1 MDLTTILGFVCA
13 FAGMGLSVAL
23 EGGNAGAFINVP
35 AALIVF
41 GGTLGAVV
49 IATPLPD
56 LLRVPIVLKQAF
68 FPAKQPAPQSV
79 IQMLVD
85 LSRRARREGLLGL
98 EPEIAKIENAFLR
111 NGLQLVVDG
120 SDGEVLES
128 VLHTE
133 MRNRSQRHRK
143 GIGFFE
149 ALGGLAPT
157 LGVTGTVMGLVHMM
171 GNLNDPSSMGP
182 AIAGAFIATLYGV
195 ASANIIFLPIGGK
208 LKARS
213 EEEKLLSTIITEG
226 LLSLQAGENAMTI
239 EEKLKAYLPL
249 SQRAKMS
256 AGGGGDSGQGA
267 EGQRN
272 AA

>member
-1 MDLTTILGFVCA
+1 MDLTTILGLVCA
-13 FAGMGLSVAL
+13 AVGLSLSVAL
-23 EGGNAGAFINVP
+23 EGGHAGSFINLP

-41 GGTLGAVV
+41 GGTIGAVV
-49 IATPLPD
+49 ISTPMGD
-56 LLRVPIVLKQAF
+56 LLKIPLVLKQAF
-68 FPAKQPAPQSV
+68 LPGKQPVAQTM
-79 IQMLVD
+79 IQNLVD

-98 EPEIAKIENAFLR
+98 EPEIAKIDDHFLK

-120 SDGEVLES
+120 TDGEVLRD
-128 VLHTE
+128 VFQTE
-133 MRNRSQRHRK
+133 IRNRSQRHRK

-171 GNLNDPSSMGP
+171 ENLNDPSSMGP
-182 AIAGAFIATLYGV
+182 AIASAFIATLYGV
-195 ASANIIFLPIGGK
+195 GSANLLFLPIGGK

-213 EEEKLLSTIITEG
+213 EEEKFINTIIAEG

-249 SQRAKMS
+249 GQRMKLS
-256 AGGGGDSGQGA
+256 AGGNGGSGKEA
-267 EGQRN
+267 EAQRD